1 MILLKNAKILTM
13 AERDL
18 EKGDILMGDGKIQR
32 IGENIAAPAGA
43 EIIDASGLTA
53 MPGIVDAHCHIGMWE
68 DSIDEEGADG
78 NECTDPVTP
87 ELRAIDAINPVDRCF
102 QEAREGGVTTVVTGP
117 GSANV
122 IGGQFA
128 ALKTYGACV
137 DEMGIKAPAAL
148 KMALGEHP
156 KGVYGGEQKNAPMTR
171 MASAALI
178 REALV
183 EAQEYAKEME
193 SDDPPKRDLKNEIL
207 CQALRGELLVKIHAH
222 RADDIF
228 TAIRLAKEFNLRLS
242 LEHCTDGYLIAP
254 YVKES
259 GAKVIIGPL
268 LCDRCKPELK
278 NLSWNA
284 PRVLYENGVEFKM
297 NTEVVQIEKAD
308 FGYRLITNNGEVHA
322 KYVVNAAGV
331 YADVFHNMVSEKK
344 LQIIPRRGDYCLL
357 DKEAGNHVSHT
368 IFQLPGKYGKG
379 VLVSPTV
386 HGNLLVGPTAID
398 I

>member
-137 DEMGIKAPAAL
+137 DEMVIKAPVAL
-148 KMALGEHP
+148 KMALGENP
-156 KGVYGGEQKNAPMTR
+156 KGVYGGEQKKAPMTR

-284 PRVLYENGVEFKM
+284 PRVLYENGVEFAM
-297 NTEVVQIEKAD
+297 MSDHPVQPTQLLQVTAAMAVKYGLPGREALKA
-308 FGYRLITNNGEVHA
+308 ITI
-322 KYVVNAAGV
+322 NAAKAVCLEDRIGSLEEGKD
-331 YADVFHNMVSEKK
+331 ADIVLYSGDPLDVRSNIAHVF
-344 LQIIPRRGDYCLL
+344 ID
-357 DKEAGNHVSHT
+357 
-368 IFQLPGKYGKG
+368 GKQVK
-379 VLVSPTV
+379 
-386 HGNLLVGPTAID
+386 
-398 I
+398 

>member
-13 AERDL
+13 TERDL

-137 DEMGIKAPAAL
+137 DEMVIKAPVAL
-148 KMALGEHP
+148 KMALGENP
-156 KGVYGGEQKNAPMTR
+156 KGVYGGEQKKAPMTR

-284 PRVLYENGVEFKM
+284 PRVLYENGVEFAM
-297 NTEVVQIEKAD
+297 MSDHPVQPTQLLQVTAAMAVKYGLPGREALKA
-308 FGYRLITNNGEVHA
+308 ITI
-322 KYVVNAAGV
+322 NAAKAVCLEDRIGSLEEGKD
-331 YADVFHNMVSEKK
+331 ADIVLYSGDPLDVRSNIAHVF
-344 LQIIPRRGDYCLL
+344 ID
-357 DKEAGNHVSHT
+357 
-368 IFQLPGKYGKG
+368 GKQVK
-379 VLVSPTV
+379 
-386 HGNLLVGPTAID
+386 
-398 I
+398 

>member
-18 EKGDILMGDGKIQR
+18 EKGDILMGDGMIQR

-137 DEMGIKAPAAL
+137 DEMVIKAPVAL
-148 KMALGEHP
+148 KMALAENP
-156 KGVYGGEQKNAPMTR
+156 KGVYGGEQKKAPMTR

-284 PRVLYENGVEFKM
+284 PRVLYENGVEFAM
-297 NTEVVQIEKAD
+297 MSDHPVQPTQLLQVTAAMAVKYGLPGREALKA
-308 FGYRLITNNGEVHA
+308 ITI
-322 KYVVNAAGV
+322 NAAKAVCLEDRIGSLEEGKD
-331 YADVFHNMVSEKK
+331 ADIVLYSGDPLDVRSNIAHVF
-344 LQIIPRRGDYCLL
+344 ID
-357 DKEAGNHVSHT
+357 
-368 IFQLPGKYGKG
+368 GKQVK
-379 VLVSPTV
+379 
-386 HGNLLVGPTAID
+386 
-398 I
+398 

>member
-1 MILLKNAKILTM
+1 MILIKNAKILTM

-137 DEMGIKAPAAL
+137 DEMVIKAPAAL
-148 KMALGEHP
+148 KMALGENP
-156 KGVYGGEQKNAPMTR
+156 KGVYGGEQKKAPMTPHGLGG
-171 MASAALI
+171 SHPGGSGGGPGI
-178 REALV
+178 C
-183 EAQEYAKEME
+183 
-193 SDDPPKRDLKNEIL
+193 KR
-207 CQALRGELLVKIHAH
+207 
-222 RADDIF
+222 
-228 TAIRLAKEFNLRLS
+228 
-242 LEHCTDGYLIAP
+242 
-254 YVKES
+254 
-259 GAKVIIGPL
+259 
-268 LCDRCKPELK
+268 
-278 NLSWNA
+278 
-284 PRVLYENGVEFKM
+284 NGKRRPAETGFK
-297 NTEVVQIEKAD
+297 K
-308 FGYRLITNNGEVHA
+308 
-322 KYVVNAAGV
+322 
-331 YADVFHNMVSEKK
+331 
-344 LQIIPRRGDYCLL
+344 
-357 DKEAGNHVSHT
+357 
-368 IFQLPGKYGKG
+368 
-379 VLVSPTV
+379 
-386 HGNLLVGPTAID
+386 
-398 I
+398 

>member
-18 EKGDILMGDGKIQR
+18 EKGDILMGDGMIQR

-137 DEMGIKAPAAL
+137 DEMVIKAPVAL
-148 KMALGEHP
+148 KMALAENP
-156 KGVYGGEQKNAPMTR
+156 KGVYGGEQKKAPMTR

-284 PRVLYENGVEFKM
+284 PRVLYENGVEFAM
-297 NTEVVQIEKAD
+297 MSDHPVQPTQLLQVTAAMAVKYGLPGREALKA
-308 FGYRLITNNGEVHA
+308 ITI
-322 KYVVNAAGV
+322 NAAKAVCLEDRIGSLEEGKD
-331 YADVFHNMVSEKK
+331 ADIVLDSGDPLDVRSNIAHVF
-344 LQIIPRRGDYCLL
+344 ID
-357 DKEAGNHVSHT
+357 
-368 IFQLPGKYGKG
+368 GKQVK
-379 VLVSPTV
+379 
-386 HGNLLVGPTAID
+386 
-398 I
+398 

>member
-18 EKGDILMGDGKIQR
+18 EKGDILMGDGMIQR

-137 DEMGIKAPAAL
+137 DEMVIKAPVAL
-148 KMALGEHP
+148 KMALGENP
-156 KGVYGGEQKNAPMTR
+156 KGVYGGEQKKAPMTR

-284 PRVLYENGVEFKM
+284 PRVLYENGVEFAM
-297 NTEVVQIEKAD
+297 MSDHPVQPTQLLQVTAAMAVKYGLPGREALKA
-308 FGYRLITNNGEVHA
+308 ITI
-322 KYVVNAAGV
+322 NAAKAVCLEDRIGSLEEGKD
-331 YADVFHNMVSEKK
+331 ADIVLYSGDPLDVRSNIAHVF
-344 LQIIPRRGDYCLL
+344 ID
-357 DKEAGNHVSHT
+357 
-368 IFQLPGKYGKG
+368 GKQVK
-379 VLVSPTV
+379 
-386 HGNLLVGPTAID
+386 
-398 I
+398 

>member
-1 MILLKNAKILTM
+1 MILRKNAKILTM

-137 DEMGIKAPAAL
+137 DEMVIKAPAAL
-148 KMALGEHP
+148 KMALGENP
-156 KGVYGGEQKNAPMTR
+156 KGVYGGEQKKAPMTR

-284 PRVLYENGVEFKM
+284 PRVLYENGVEFAM
-297 NTEVVQIEKAD
+297 MSDHPVQPTQLLQVTAAMAVKYGLPGREALKA
-308 FGYRLITNNGEVHA
+308 ITI
-322 KYVVNAAGV
+322 NAAKAVCLEDRIGSLEEGKD
-331 YADVFHNMVSEKK
+331 ADIVLYSGDPLDVRSNIAHVF
-344 LQIIPRRGDYCLL
+344 ID
-357 DKEAGNHVSHT
+357 
-368 IFQLPGKYGKG
+368 GKQ
-379 VLVSPTV
+379 VR
-386 HGNLLVGPTAID
+386 
-398 I
+398 